1 MNMNEELRQQLSAL
15 ETHLEVSEQNATL
28 ALQQWQAT
36 QAELQATNTKLEKVQ
51 KQHTSTL
58 RRMKV
63 EAGLGLCALIGALWF
78 TPLPQVM
85 AQGYGQTLK
94 QLIAEV
100 TILENHIHRNVCTE
114 TMSS

>member
-1 MNMNEELRQQLSAL
+1 MTDKHIEQILMKLQEQL
-15 ETHLEVSEQNATL
+15 
-28 ALQQWQAT
+28 QAT